1 MKSIKDKIL
10 EANES
15 KDKNWSQIRK
25 GDTIYYLECYNSDK
39 NYKIEVATVD
49 RNFYHETMYLSD
61 GYRISEHYELEFTRK
76 TKNKK
81 GSACIWKKDWDKK
94 ILIDTLFS
102 DENTIFH
109 YISTDRELLNEFQ
122 EKLIDEDIKELEKE
136 IEKFKIKYEAEKQKL
151 EEKMNALIQKK
162 LDKYED

>member
-1 MKSIKDKIL
+1 MKSISDIIS

-25 GDTIYYLECYNSDK
+25 GKNFYYLECYNSDK

-49 RNFYHETMYLSD
+49 ENFYHETIYLSS
-61 GYRISEHYELEFTRK
+61 GYRISEHYELGFTRK

-102 DENTIFH
+102 DDNTIFH
-109 YISTDRELLNEFQ
+109 YISTDRELLNEIQ
-122 EKLIDEDIKELEKE
+122 EKINDEDIKELEKE
-136 IEKFKIKYEAEKQKL
+136 IKKFKTKYEAEKQKL
-151 EEKMNALIQKK
+151 EEQMNALIQKK

>member
-1 MKSIKDKIL
+1 
-10 EANES
+10 
-15 KDKNWSQIRK
+15 
-25 GDTIYYLECYNSDK
+25 
-39 NYKIEVATVD
+39 
-49 RNFYHETMYLSD
+49 MYLST
-61 GYRISEHYELEFTRK
+61 GYKVPEHYSLDFTRK

-122 EKLIDEDIKELEKE
+122 ENLNDNDIKELEKE
-136 IEKFKIKYEAEKQKL
+136 IEKFKTKYEAEKQKL
-151 EEKMNALIQKK
+151 EEQMNELIQKK
-162 LDKYED
+162 INKYED